1 MLLFAFSKEMQ
12 TAFPFSFQLQRYV
25 HVSWSWT
32 DRSHKSSLDPTKTH
46 SPITQGCEKKLWRA
60 LDFHSAPVQPAGPLP
75 SALHDVQCT
84 GGSGVSW
91 FLFYMT
97 GNTHF
102 SMAQWRHNSTELYLL
117 HWIPEQIRELFTCYK
132 EKQFSWVKHSLP
144 LSKLEHGMEITLFT
158 SSMELRW
165 CFSQY
170 WRHKTTLPLLSLLY
184 D

>member
-1 MLLFAFSKEMQ
+1 MLLFAFSEEMQ

-46 SPITQGCEKKLWRA
+46 SPITQGCEKELWRA
-60 LDFHSAPVQPAGPLP
+60 LDFHSAPLQPAGPLP
-75 SALHDVQCT
+75 SALHDASSAQEVQESPDFCSMWQGTPISQWHSGDTTALSCT
-84 GGSGVSW
+84 
-91 FLFYMT
+91 Y
-97 GNTHF
+97 
-102 SMAQWRHNSTELYLL
+102 
-117 HWIPEQIRELFTCYK
+117 WIPEQIRELFTCYK